1 MNVLINDKK
10 TSCILCKKKK
20 FIKFNNNFNY
30 INSNIT
36 VQKKKCILT
45 TIITLIMTPML
56 LYAGGS

>member
-36 VQKKKCILT
+36 VQKK
-45 TIITLIMTPML
+45 
-56 LYAGGS
+56 SVF